1 MQTAHAWVKINEL
14 GDNAQIKHIT
24 PAEAL
29 VIRRQFGIK
38 LQGQS
43 KPTNPIT
50 HLDEQ
55 KGVDRDTAAE
65 YNRLVK
71 KYGEKLI
78 TTVFPGDAPNIPSTF
93 SAAGFEVA
101 EEGEEVGE
109 KPKAGGPEAGK
120 GTEVVPLT
128 KLSKDETIDEE
139 SAKEVAAQ
147 LRQTA
152 TIDEQNKKIA
162 ELTALVN
169 KLAGEQGN
177 QQKPS

>member
-29 VIRRQFGIK
+29 VIRKQFGVK

-55 KGVDRDTAAE
+55 KDVDRSVDTE

-71 KYGEKLI
+71 KYGDKLI
-78 TTVFPGDAPNIPSTF
+78 STVFPGEAPQLPSTF

-120 GTEVVPLT
+120 GTEVIPLT
-128 KLSKDETIDEE
+128 KLSKEETIDEE
-139 SAKEVAAQ
+139 SAKEVTAR
-147 LRQTA
+147 LRQAA

-162 ELTALVN
+162 ELTELVN
-169 KLAGEQGN
+169 KLAGRTG
-177 QQKPS
+177 QQAAN